1 MVERNGMKC
10 VIEDEAELIVGKE
23 MLLESNSP
31 QNSFAT
37 FFEDEGETGYFYAI
51 DLRLGERIVDSLQI
65 YNVSDVTDADIQST
79 VQIGWSDDG
88 RKSALIINDYV
99 HAVFDFDSQR
109 GYCRTGFP
117 SITDW
122 SKDGHEWSDKAL
134 ELFS

>member
-1 MVERNGMKC
+1 MKG
-10 VIEDEAELIVGKE
+10 VIENEGELIVGKE
-23 MLLESNSP
+23 MILESNSP
-31 QNSFAT
+31 QNALAA
-37 FFEDEGETGYFYAI
+37 FFEDDAETGYFYVLDTSLAEPVI
-51 DLRLGERIVDSLQI
+51 DALEI
-65 YNVSDVTDADIQST
+65 YNVSNVRDGNIPST
-79 VQIGWSDDG
+79 VQIAWSNDG
-88 RKSALIINDYV
+88 LKTALIINDYV